1 MKSEAVI
8 IINIV
13 LNYES
18 IIRKGVQ
25 RVGKVND
32 ALISYKSTQQ
42 NLVWPTITSQY
53 NHYWKIA
60 TI

>member
-1 MKSEAVI
+1 MKRVSVI

-32 ALISYKSTQQ
+32 ALISYESIQQ
-42 NLVWPTITSQY
+42 NLVWPKITSQY
-53 NHYWKIA
+53 HHYWKIA

>member
-1 MKSEAVI
+1 MKRVSVI

-32 ALISYKSTQQ
+32 ALVSYES
-42 NLVWPTITSQY
+42 SQ
-53 NHYWKIA
+53 
-60 TI
+60 